1 MLRYEKADDSVE
13 KQVWLRQSDLQ
24 PVYAEPAMRTVR
36 VLTIQV
42 ESCQ

>member
-13 KQVWLRQSDLQ
+13 KQVWLRQMICSRSV
-24 PVYAEPAMRTVR
+24 PSCMRTVR

-42 ESCQ
+42 ELS